1 MDHIDSSPCVATIV
15 KIKNVPIISSQEIE
29 FTMHSNTMNIPQ
41 NMGPNEN
48 YNIVS
53 PLRTR
58 ANEKN

>member
-1 MDHIDSSPCVATIV
+1 LCGKIKLATIV
-15 KIKNVPIISSQEIE
+15 KIKNVAIISSQEIE
-29 FTMHSNTMNIPQ
+29 FTIHSNTMNIPQ